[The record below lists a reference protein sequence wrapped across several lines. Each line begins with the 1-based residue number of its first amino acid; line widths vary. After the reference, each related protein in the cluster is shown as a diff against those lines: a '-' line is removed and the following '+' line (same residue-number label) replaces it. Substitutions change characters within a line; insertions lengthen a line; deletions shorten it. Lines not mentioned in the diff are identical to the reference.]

1 MRRNTRR
8 NRRAGVTLL
17 EMLIALWVMAAAAVI
32 LSSSLGLTGRALQR
46 VGAEAA
52 DVDAL
57 AARAVLRRWLEEMPV
72 AARLSG
78 DATAM
83 EFGALIDTPPLSA
96 ARVEGVRVAMDG
108 TALRA
113 VAADGA
119 VVAELSAEGT
129 LTGIR
134 YFGDGAWREDWPGGA
149 LPEAIRI
156 DYLDRG
162 RVVPP
167 LTVIPARRARQSE
180 MSLSSPV
187 PPG

>member
-1 MRRNTRR
+1 MRRKG
-8 NRRAGVTLL
+8 RAGVTLL

-46 VGAEAA
+46 VGSESA

-78 DATAM
+78 DARGM
-83 EFGALIDTPPLSA
+83 EFGALIDTPPLTA
-96 ARVEGVRVAMDG
+96 ARVEAVRVMAEAG
-108 TALRA
+108 ALRA
-113 VAADGA
+113 VAGEGA
-119 VVAELSAEGT
+119 VVAELSAEGE

-134 YFGDGAWREDWPGGA
+134 YLADGVWREDWPAAMGRLPDA
-149 LPEAIRI
+149 LRI

-180 MSLSSPV
+180 MSLSSPE

>member
-1 MRRNTRR
+1 MRRNA
-8 NRRAGVTLL
+8 RAGVTLL

-46 VGAEAA
+46 VGSEAA

-78 DATAM
+78 DATGM
-83 EFGALIDTPPLSA
+83 EFGALIDAPPLTA
-96 ARVEGVRVAMDG
+96 ARVERVRVAIDG
-108 TALRA
+108 AALRA
-113 VAADGA
+113 VAGDGA
-119 VVAELSAEGT
+119 VVAELSADGV
-129 LTGIR
+129 LVGIR
-134 YFGDGAWREDWPGGA
+134 YFGGGAWRDDWAGTA
-149 LPEAIRI
+149 LPDAIRI
-156 DYLDRG
+156 EYLDRG

>member
-1 MRRNTRR
+1 MRRNMGRDW
-8 NRRAGVTLL
+8 RAGVTLL

-83 EFGALIDTPPLSA
+83 EFGALIDTPPLTA
-96 ARVEGVRVAMDG
+96 ARVEGVRVAMEG

-119 VVAELSAEGT
+119 VVAELSAEGA

-167 LTVIPARRARQSE
+167 LFSVYQARFSTAPRPQ
-180 MSLSSPV
+180 
-187 PPG
+187 

>member
-1 MRRNTRR
+1 MRRNA
-8 NRRAGVTLL
+8 RAGVTLL

-46 VGAEAA
+46 VGSEAA

-72 AARLSG
+72 AARISG
-78 DATAM
+78 DATGM
-83 EFGALIDTPPLSA
+83 EFGALIDAPPLTA
-96 ARVEGVRVAMDG
+96 ARVERVQVAIEG
-108 TALRA
+108 AALRA
-113 VAADGA
+113 VAGDGA
-119 VVAELSAEGT
+119 VVAELSADGV
-129 LTGIR
+129 LVGIR
-134 YFGDGAWREDWPGGA
+134 YFGDGAWREAWPATASG
-149 LPEAIRI
+149 LPDAIRI
-156 DYLDRG
+156 EYLDRG

>member
-1 MRRNTRR
+1 MRRNP
-8 NRRAGVTLL
+8 RAGVTLL

-32 LSSSLGLTGRALQR
+32 LSSSLGLTGRALAR

-57 AARAVLRRWLEEMPV
+57 AARAVLRRWLEEMPG
-72 AARLSG
+72 AARLTG
-78 DATAM
+78 DANAM
-83 EFGALIDTPPLSA
+83 AFGALIDAPPLTA
-96 ARVEGVRVAMDG
+96 AQVEEVRILRDG
-108 TALRA
+108 AALRA
-113 VAADGA
+113 VAGGGA
-119 VVAELSAEGT
+119 VTAELSPDGA
-129 LTGIR
+129 LVGIR
-134 YFGDGAWREDWPGGA
+134 YFGDGAWRDDWPAAMGRLPDA
-149 LPEAIRI
+149 LRI
-156 DYLDRG
+156 DYIDRG